1 MVGVLVAIL
10 LITMVFEM
18 AEHRLH
24 HFLHHQGKYVL
35 LEMMETLFKVL
46 AILGFVSLFL
56 FSITRWGGLMSIN
69 DYFLGVDE
77 LERVAKA
84 ELKAEGESPNLSPTH
99 LFEIFEDMHF
109 LIFGVMLLFVA
120 SVAVQVTFALRKQQ
134 TWESYEAKSEDE
146 MRTELASGQKDRHQL
161 EFSYFRMRFLHP
173 TSPFVTTTSYPE
185 SFSFASYL
193 SECLEEN
200 LESIVDIPI
209 ASWVASLFLLALSI
223 PGFFLTSK
231 EIAVFLG
238 AASTFLVL
246 AGFITSRRVRS
257 WKEEIRPKLSAVEL
271 CLNEDSL
278 QTIRTDY
285 EKSRLIHMN
294 RLGARIFPS
303 EPALVSRQNH
313 IPIFGSRGVAY
324 TKRLLQFLVFVNV
337 VAVNLLFRTLR
348 GPLPWSIKG
357 WLIIPMVLQLWAVL
371 FLWLDIIVDITYFNS
386 CDLNVKS
393 HVVAQMDARIASNQ
407 QKRVQNIVDHVKSKA
422 YETLLQ
428 DKPQMLDEVLPA
440 SKSILE
446 DAVLKTTCDD
456 LFDSLS
462 SPDSSTEREAK
473 PGTVS
478 LEKIHIMQT
487 SLHLDQHDK
496 ADAYYSK
503 LKSRVSG
510 LNYPEFL
517 ALCSILLGHW
527 IPGGPALFAALDADR
542 DGVVTEDD
550 LLQVLGGMVPR
561 PTMAEVR
568 KLLFDITEDPANLS
582 ADYRQVETY
591 FTIVSVEASRHQMH
605 SEVIDSGRAKGAGS
619 H

>member
-1 MVGVLVAIL
+1 
-10 LITMVFEM
+10 
-18 AEHRLH
+18 
-24 HFLHHQGKYVL
+24 
-35 LEMMETLFKVL
+35 
-46 AILGFVSLFL
+46 
-56 FSITRWGGLMSIN
+56 
-69 DYFLGVDE
+69 
-77 LERVAKA
+77 
-84 ELKAEGESPNLSPTH
+84 
-99 LFEIFEDMHF
+99 
-109 LIFGVMLLFVA
+109 
-120 SVAVQVTFALRKQQ
+120 
-134 TWESYEAKSEDE
+134 
-146 MRTELASGQKDRHQL
+146 
-161 EFSYFRMRFLHP
+161 
-173 TSPFVTTTSYPE
+173 
-185 SFSFASYL
+185 
-193 SECLEEN
+193 
-200 LESIVDIPI
+200 
-209 ASWVASLFLLALSI
+209 
-223 PGFFLTSK
+223 
-231 EIAVFLG
+231 
-238 AASTFLVL
+238 
-246 AGFITSRRVRS
+246 
-257 WKEEIRPKLSAVEL
+257 
-271 CLNEDSL
+271 
-278 QTIRTDY
+278 
-285 EKSRLIHMN
+285 
-294 RLGARIFPS
+294 
-303 EPALVSRQNH
+303 
-313 IPIFGSRGVAY
+313 
-324 TKRLLQFLVFVNV
+324 
-337 VAVNLLFRTLR
+337 
-348 GPLPWSIKG
+348 
-357 WLIIPMVLQLWAVL
+357 
-371 FLWLDIIVDITYFNS
+371 
-386 CDLNVKS
+386 
-393 HVVAQMDARIASNQ
+393 
-407 QKRVQNIVDHVKSKA
+407 
-422 YETLLQ
+422 
-428 DKPQMLDEVLPA
+428 MLDEVLPA

-527 IPGGPALFAALDADR
+527 IPGGPVSKKVRMQALFAALDADR